1 MLVALI
7 VLRTK
12 ILCSPTIFL
21 MAWPHFSVICL
32 KAHTIAKW
40 CLATR
45 KLEFFHGWSRDSKSL
60 IYEVTISLGSRN
72 GHFKVSNQM
81 DPWCFDHSVYRLIIY
96 PFVRFCDWIIKFWT
110 FCSHKIQWS
119 KHSVSMCI
127 GKSIWNPLGMGFH
140 MIKIFIVCTKIRIQS
155 LLSRTVGSEFWY
167 SRDKNFK
174 Y

>member
-7 VLRTK
+7 ARQQFSGGLTSFFCDLSKGSYHRKMVSCHEK
-12 ILCSPTIFL
+12 IRIFPW
-21 MAWPHFSVICL
+21 MI
-32 KAHTIAKW
+32 K
-40 CLATR
+40 
-45 KLEFFHGWSRDSKSL
+45 GQQ
-60 IYEVTISLGSRN
+60 VTTFSLGSRN

-155 LLSRTVGSEFWY
+155 LLSKTVGSEFWY
-167 SRDKNFK
+167 SRGKNFK